1 MSSARKVGL
10 IMMAIIRRARARGDK
25 RSHRKFGIVT
35 DGIFT
40 DGIFTDGIVTDG
52 MRMSGLAVVAL
63 AYAIATSSLL

>member
-1 MSSARKVGL
+1 
-10 IMMAIIRRARARGDK
+10 MAIIRRARARGDK

-40 DGIFTDGIVTDG
+40 DGIATDD

>member
-1 MSSARKVGL
+1 
-10 IMMAIIRRARARGDK
+10 MMAIIRRARARGDN

-40 DGIFTDGIVTDG
+40 DGIATDG